1 MIVGLITAFHVVKK
15 AWVLLEDPAS
25 IAEFAAEI
33 ERQTHINLAI
43 SRMPSMK
50 EMLNPMQGASPAI
63 ITLPPGLKLPN
74 GQQIEGMLPPVDSNQ
89 AGSPS
94 KEAGARKEVSLNA
107 AYFAAWALQLMVLG
121 LIARIALWAVSEGG
135 RLAISRTDQEQML
148 QRIFRELIR
157 ESRASSR

>member
-1 MIVGLITAFHVVKK
+1 
-15 AWVLLEDPAS
+15 
-25 IAEFAAEI
+25 
-33 ERQTHINLAI
+33 
-43 SRMPSMK
+43 
-50 EMLNPMQGASPAI
+50 
-63 ITLPPGLKLPN
+63 
-74 GQQIEGMLPPVDSNQ
+74 MLPPVDSNQ